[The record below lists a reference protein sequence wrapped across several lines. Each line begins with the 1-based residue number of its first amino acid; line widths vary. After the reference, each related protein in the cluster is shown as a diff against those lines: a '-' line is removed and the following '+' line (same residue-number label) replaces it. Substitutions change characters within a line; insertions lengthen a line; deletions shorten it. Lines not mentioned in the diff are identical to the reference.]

1 MDQIKIGKFIASER
15 KSKNLTQKQLA
26 EQLNISDKTVS
37 KWECGKGLPE
47 VTFMLPLC
55 EILQITVNEL
65 LSGERVYEQDYQKK
79 AEENMMNLV
88 REQEESRKKII
99 LSAIVAFTGAILG
112 VLLIYCAA
120 EMIEMSMLMRIFI
133 IVTASLGFILCVG
146 VAIVLDREAGAFEC
160 PECRNRFVP
169 SMKEYIMGPH
179 TITKRKLKCPH
190 CGEVSYCRHVLSR

>member
-1 MDQIKIGKFIASER
+1 MRVQ
-15 KSKNLTQKQLA
+15 KNQFFFGLGLTRA
-26 EQLNISDKTVS
+26 
-37 KWECGKGLPE
+37 GKGLPE